1 MIAATFCG
9 AIESR
14 CSFII
19 KDSLST
25 GSCTE
30 WYVRCKELNLAWMD
44 SAPCSLRRPNPT
56 YVLFAHDTVFS
67 SSMCIFNVIEQ
78 SGKELLK
85 CSMSWAI
92 IVSIGLCIQLFHTCT
107 CTCMHVK
114 SIPSSSS
121 MKLLSYIRWHW
132 PSRVKMFVN
141 FMHASVAGVIS
152 VGLSCCNLYDGGAQ
166 TLDVCWLNS
175 V

>member
-19 KDSLST
+19 KDSLLT
-25 GSCTE
+25 WSCTE
-30 WYVRCKELNLAWMD
+30 WYVYCKELNLAWMD

-56 YVLFAHDTVFS
+56 YIRLAHGTVCS
-67 SSMCIFNVIEQ
+67 TSMCIFNVIEQ

-85 CSMSWAI
+85 CSMSWAV
-92 IVSIGLCIQLFHTCT
+92 IVSIGLCTVI
-107 CTCMHVK
+107 
-114 SIPSSSS
+114 
-121 MKLLSYIRWHW
+121 SYMYFW

-152 VGLSCCNLYDGGAQ
+152 VGHLVVATSTMEVHKRLMLLAK
-166 TLDVCWLNS
+166 
-175 V
+175 

>member
-30 WYVRCKELNLAWMD
+30 WYVRCKELNLAWMY

-56 YVLFAHDTVFS
+56 YVLFAHGTVCS

-85 CSMSWAI
+85 CSMSWAV
-92 IVSIGLCIQLFHTCT
+92 IVSIGFYVQLFHTC
-107 CTCMHVK
+107 M
-114 SIPSSSS
+114 
-121 MKLLSYIRWHW
+121 YFW

-141 FMHASVAGVIS
+141 FMHASVAGAIS
-152 VGLSCCNLYDGGAQ
+152 VGHLVVATSTMEVHKRLMFAG
-166 TLDVCWLNS
+166 
-175 V
+175 

>member
-1 MIAATFCG
+1 MNSTVSKFYSFG
-9 AIESR
+9 GRDRSHDESK

-44 SAPCSLRRPNPT
+44 SAPCSPRRPNPT
-56 YVLFAHDTVFS
+56 YVLFGHGTVCS

-85 CSMSWAI
+85 CSMSWAV
-92 IVSIGLCIQLFHTCT
+92 IVSIGLCTVI
-107 CTCMHVK
+107 
-114 SIPSSSS
+114 
-121 MKLLSYIRWHW
+121 SY
-132 PSRVKMFVN
+132 MYLY
-141 FMHASVAGVIS
+141 MHAR
-152 VGLSCCNLYDGGAQ
+152 
-166 TLDVCWLNS
+166 
-175 V
+175 